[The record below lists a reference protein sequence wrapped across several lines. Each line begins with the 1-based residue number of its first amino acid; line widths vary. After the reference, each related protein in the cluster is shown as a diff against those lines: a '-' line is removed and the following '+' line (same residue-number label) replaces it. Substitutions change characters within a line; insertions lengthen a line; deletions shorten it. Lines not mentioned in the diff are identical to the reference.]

1 MFECLALGDSLAIGV
16 GRARPDCYVA
26 AITGITSERYVQIFP
41 GMRHVRTAIISLGV
55 NDGEGVATAD
65 NLTRLRGEVAADAV
79 YWLLTGGNPRAREAV
94 LSVAR
99 RFGDRL
105 IDAAP
110 LTGPDHVHPDR
121 AGYARLA
128 AETRGG
134 GGGSPAQASAYRDFL
149 SPARVYR
156 AFPGMHVWNGPN
168 NLNGTSV
175 TGALP

>member
-1 MFECLALGDSLAIGV
+1 MFDCIAIGDSLAIGI
-16 GRARPDCYVA
+16 GHARSGCYVA

-55 NDGEGVATAD
+55 NDGDGISTAD
-65 NLTRLRGEVAADAV
+65 NLRRLRQQVSADTV
-79 YWLLTGGNPRAREAV
+79 YWLLTGGNPGARTAV
-94 LSVAR
+94 REVAS

-128 AETRGG
+128 AETN
-134 GGGSPAQASAYRDFL
+134 GGGSPARGLAYRAL
-149 SPARVYR
+149 PN
-156 AFPGMHVWNGPN
+156 MTVWNGPYT
-168 NLNGTSV
+168 LNGV
-175 TGALP
+175 PAQR